1 VPPAPWWRRQL
12 PRAPVRRPRMPAEVG
27 KRRHRVPLVV
37 TALMPRVVVS
47 SLRPSPEKISTTPW
61 ITWNA
66 HKLIE
71 P

>member
-1 VPPAPWWRRQL
+1 
-12 PRAPVRRPRMPAEVG
+12 VRRPRMPAEVG
-27 KRRHRVPLVV
+27 QRRHRVPLVV